1 MIYLIKWK
9 NLIISILIPNL
20 LGLFGS
26 LIGNVMDGFD
36 GINKPSFTPPSIV
49 FPIAWTIL
57 YILMGISS
65 YLIFESNDKNSRE
78 ALIIYGIQ
86 LVINSLWTYF
96 FFNLRWFLFSFILV
110 IIILVLVII
119 MIKKFYGINK
129 LAAYLQIPY
138 VIWLIFAAILSY
150 NVFLLN

>member
-1 MIYLIKWK
+1 MINWK
-9 NLIISILIPNL
+9 NLIISILIPNVIGF
-20 LGLFGS
+20 LGSLFGN
-26 LIGNVMDGFD
+26 IMNGFD

-65 YLIFESNDKNSRE
+65 YLIYQSDSSEKKS

-96 FFNLRWFLFSFILV
+96 FFNLKWFLFSFILV
-110 IIILVLVII
+110 LVILFLVII
-119 MIKKFYGINK
+119 MIIKFYKINK
-129 LAAYLQIPY
+129 TAAYLQIPY
-138 VIWLIFAAILSY
+138 VLWLCFAAILSF
-150 NVFLLN
+150 NVYLLN